1 MLLTVLYKLEKS
13 VLEVSAWLRLQQKE
27 VLQKLVKKNMT
38 LVQSL
43 NKKNK
48 YLENVIRLNK
58 ADIDETVDEINR
70 LKDLLRKY

>member
-13 VLEVSAWLRLQQKE
+13 VLEVSAWLRLKQKE

-48 YLENVIRLNK
+48 YLENVIKLNK

>member
-1 MLLTVLYKLEKS
+1 MLLTILYKLEKS
-13 VLEVSAWLRLQQKE
+13 VLEVSAWLRLKQKE

>member
-1 MLLTVLYKLEKS
+1 MLLTILYKLEKS
-13 VLEVSAWLRLQQKE
+13 VLEISAWLRLQQKE

>member
-1 MLLTVLYKLEKS
+1 MLLTVLYELEKS
-13 VLEVSAWLRLQQKE
+13 VLEVSTWLRLKQKE

>member
-1 MLLTVLYKLEKS
+1 
-13 VLEVSAWLRLQQKE
+13 
-27 VLQKLVKKNMT
+27 MT

-48 YLENVIRLNK
+48 YLENVIKLNK

>member
-13 VLEVSAWLRLQQKE
+13 VLEVSAWLRLKQKE

-70 LKDLLRKY
+70 IKDLLRKY

>member
-27 VLQKLVKKNMT
+27 VLQKLVKKNMI

-48 YLENVIRLNK
+48 YLENVIKLNK

>member
-13 VLEVSAWLRLQQKE
+13 VLEVSAWLRLKQKE

>member
-48 YLENVIRLNK
+48 YLENVIKLNK